1 MQGFTP
7 EVNVWEVVFGKSGEF
22 KQVIKA
28 FDLAGHTSGVHDFAF
43 SADTSRMATVS
54 KDGTYRFYDIKSNAQ
69 YYLLVKPQNS
79 NNKYKK
85 ILFSVEFE
93 KGEDPHLLMTGTW
106 DNMAPASLALSPN
119 AEVLVIAHG
128 SSISFYSTITG
139 VLDTTIQDIFVGNYT
154 IYRSSCD
161 IHLELDKLL
170 LFL

>member
-1 MQGFTP
+1 MSQGFTP

-22 KQVIKA
+22 KQVVKA

-54 KDGTYRFYDIKSNAQ
+54 KDGTYRFYDIKSKVLFIYDETVEFSRAIEYN
-69 YYLLVKPQNS
+69 
-79 NNKYKK
+79 K
-85 ILFSVEFE
+85 ILFSVEYE

-106 DNMAPASLALSPN
+106 DNTTPASLALSPN

-139 VLDTTIQDIFVGNYT
+139 ALDTTIQDIFVGNYS
-154 IYRSSCD
+154 IHRSSCVTF
-161 IHLELDKLL
+161 I
-170 LFL
+170 